1 MKQEPLQRL
10 KNKIK
15 EKSCNSLCRIYPL
28 QLQEWIEATNEE
40 IKDFISELLE
50 EGLMECKYDFQCSCG
65 NNCTVYQN
73 KIEIDLYQCD
83 ECERQYR
90 ASEILD
96 KGTLLYELDK
106 QALLNFGEE
115 KVDFKNITNT
125 GKVVIMPVKRGEENK
140 MSKME
145 IFLGSS
151 LEAKDFMEKIA
162 IKLEELGV
170 KPLLWNAKG
179 EGIFV
184 ASTNTI
190 DALISIAHRVKA
202 AIFVFNSDDKIWNE
216 KTSLEGLDCVR
227 DNVLFE
233 YGLFMGTLGKQNVC
247 FICKEKPKIA
257 SDLKGITYIDGDE
270 GEYSIKSRLR
280 DWINTIN
287 QKQN

>member
-1 MKQEPLQRL
+1 MKQELLQRL

-40 IKDFISELLE
+40 IKDFISELLD

-83 ECERQYR
+83 ECERKYG

-115 KVDFKNITNT
+115 KVDFKSITNT
-125 GKVVIMPVKRGEENK
+125 GKVVIMPVKRGEEDKMNK
-140 MSKME
+140 IK

-151 LEAKDFMEKIA
+151 SEAENFMEDIA
-162 IKLEELGV
+162 YQLQTIGCSTLRWNEDGKEIFPAGHNIIDSLIKLTRNV
-170 KPLLWNAKG
+170 DAAVF
-179 EGIFV
+179 IF
-184 ASTNTI
+184 NE
-190 DALISIAHRVKA
+190 
-202 AIFVFNSDDKIWNE
+202 DDIIWNE
-216 KTSLEGLDCVR
+216 KSSLGSESSVR
-227 DNVLFE
+227 DNVLLE
-233 YGLFMGTLGKQNVC
+233 YGLFAGFLGKEKVC
-247 FICKEKPKIA
+247 IICKGIPHIPT
-257 SDLKGITYIDGDE
+257 DLLGIKYIDGEKEDMI
-270 GEYSIKSRLR
+270 IKKQLK
-280 DWINTIN
+280 DWINAM
-287 QKQN
+287 